1 MRRSYVLSFPPPP
14 SSDLYFPFPWQ
25 HKFCL
30 LLLFVYL
37 FCFLCLYL
45 CLCSRFCMRSHSQV
59 HSLRSAPFPFFN
71 PILFH
76 LSLQEHKPL
85 LQFLLC
91 KQSLTKVRKKK
102 TSTKNSANVA
112 CFQALGSGM
121 GIPAT
126 VFSFFF
132 CFDCLHA
139 GVCVCVRSPFAMS
152 RQMRALL
159 VESHLE
165 L

>member
-1 MRRSYVLSFPPPP
+1 MRRSYVLSLPPPP

-139 GVCVCVRSPFAMS
+139 GVCVCVCGHHSQWADKWGPC
-152 RQMRALL
+152 L
-159 VESHLE
+159 
-165 L
+165 

>member
-1 MRRSYVLSFPPPP
+1 MRYSSKSSMAVKWEEATFSPFPPP

-37 FCFLCLYL
+37 FCFLCLCL

-59 HSLRSAPFPFFN
+59 HSLRSAPF
-71 PILFH
+71 
-76 LSLQEHKPL
+76 
-85 LQFLLC
+85 
-91 KQSLTKVRKKK
+91 TKVRKKK

-121 GIPAT
+121 GIPET